1 VTDSVVDSKS
11 KFLFSSYSQSVAITD
26 ACTFLFFIFTFFMF
40 ILNNKVICRNKP
52 LDNDMLEKSNDSHQN
67 YMAG

>member
-1 VTDSVVDSKS
+1 
-11 KFLFSSYSQSVAITD
+11 
-26 ACTFLFFIFTFFMF
+26 MF

-67 YMAG
+67 YMAGWQCL